1 MIFKSGDV
9 TNFEIIAVCDLDIK
23 KAEKL
28 SEKFNCKY
36 FDDISN
42 MILYNKPDLILILTP
57 SGDHY
62 NSAKNSLLMKCK
74 GLKIGKLKVLRKILA
89 MRALNYS

>member
-1 MIFKSGDV
+1 MKKIKIGIVGCGRIAQHYEMIFKSGDV

-36 FDDISN
+36 FEK
-42 MILYNKPDLILILTP
+42 ML
-57 SGDHY
+57 
-62 NSAKNSLLMKCK
+62 KNDKNFVKLHIDFSLL
-74 GLKIGKLKVLRKILA
+74 A
-89 MRALNYS
+89 